1 MSVFDCHTF
10 AHFFFIVINKRR
22 NCYFF
27 PYIPNEGHHLFLLF
41 FCCPCIDKSHLTIK
55 TQALSNC
62 VLNAWHLCGTK
73 DVFEIASFQS
83 ADLWWRRILHR
94 KCFIFRRKKPV
105 PFYARPANIYG
116 VSYSVFLSL
125 RPSVTTALTIHLL
138 RGLAKDLENVRFTC
152 GSNPTL
158 INCNLFL

>member
-10 AHFFFIVINKRR
+10 AHFFFYCDKQEKKLLI
-22 NCYFF
+22 FF
-27 PYIPNEGHHLFLLF
+27 SYIPNEGHHLFLLF

-55 TQALSNC
+55 TQTLSNC

-94 KCFIFRRKKPV
+94 KCFIFRRKNQFLFMHDQLTFMV
-105 PFYARPANIYG
+105 YLIQYSFLFGPA
-116 VSYSVFLSL
+116 
-125 RPSVTTALTIHLL
+125 
-138 RGLAKDLENVRFTC
+138 
-152 GSNPTL
+152 
-158 INCNLFL
+158 